1 MKIHEVCGDH
11 CKNKENSLIS
21 IVIPVYKGENTIGKL
36 VQSLIS
42 EIKSKYNFE
51 IILINDNSP
60 DNSSAICK
68 ELQKKY
74 SNIISFYSLA
84 KNVGEHNAVMAGL
97 NKAMGDYVIIMDD
110 DLQNPI
116 SEIEKLITAALTTG
130 NDVIYTFYNKKKQ
143 SFWRNIGSWINDKA
157 ANIMLKKPSDLYLS
171 SFKIMNRFVIN
182 EIVKYDLPFPYIDGL
197 ILRITDKIG
206 KIKVEHHERKIGES
220 GYTLKK
226 LILLW
231 LNMFTNFS
239 ILPLRIATYL
249 GFLFA
254 GFGLM
259 YGLFTIIEK
268 IVNPE
273 LPLGWPTLT
282 VSITIFAGVEL
293 LAIGMIGEYIGRIF
307 ISINKQPQFTI
318 RECCEAKRNS
328 DGNE

>member
-1 MKIHEVCGDH
+1 MKIPEVCGDC
-11 CKNKENSLIS
+11 CKNKEDFLIS
-21 IVIPVYKGENTIGKL
+21 IVIPVYRGENTIGKL

-51 IILINDNSP
+51 IVLINDNSP

-74 SNIISFYSLA
+74 SDIISFYSLA

-116 SEIEKLITAALTTG
+116 SEIEKLITAVLTTG
-130 NDVIYTFYNKKKQ
+130 NDVIYTFYDKKKQ

-206 KIKVEHHERKIGES
+206 KIRVEHHEREIGES

-226 LILLW
+226 LVLLW

-239 ILPLRIATYL
+239 ILPLRMATYL
-249 GFLFA
+249 GFIFA